1 MKNSIT
7 IDEARELLH
16 KHLKDEYNLHHSRE
30 SEVIMRALAKK
41 LGEDEELWGIA
52 GLLHDLD
59 WEEIGDD
66 HDQHSIRTIEILREE
81 GYEIPEMFHAIQA
94 HCEGMIPNDVK
105 RESKFDFALAAAES
119 VTGLI
124 FAYTL
129 MKPDKK
135 VAGTK
140 ASSINKKFKDK
151 SFAAKVPR
159 NFIADIEKT
168 GLEKSE
174 FFQIAIDAMTEIA
187 DEIGM

>member
-1 MKNSIT
+1 MKDSIT
-7 IDEARELLH
+7 IDEANELLH
-16 KHLKDEYNLHHSRE
+16 KHMKDEYNLHHSRE
-30 SEVIMRALAKK
+30 SEVIMRALARKF
-41 LGEDEELWGIA
+41 GEDEEMWGIS

-59 WEEIGDD
+59 WEVIGDD
-66 HDQHSIRTIEILREE
+66 IDQHSHRTIEILKEE
-81 GYEIPEMFHAIQA
+81 GYDMPEMFHAIQA
-94 HCEGMIPNDVK
+94 HCEGLVPGAPA
-105 RESKFDFALAAAES
+105 RESKWDFSLAAAES

-135 VAGTK
+135 IEGTK
-140 ASSINKKFKDK
+140 PKSINKKFKDK

-187 DEIGM
+187 DELGM